1 VWASRAPPRD
11 RVVRVRHALLL
22 AAAGRPAA
30 ARRAVGVG
38 EPARRVP
45 ALERRRQVVVRT
57 GQPDQR
63 AGGVHD
69 QVGVVPDGDGVEE
82 GGRVLGDRLEHGLPA
97 RVPWR
102 RA

>member
-1 VWASRAPPRD
+1 
-11 RVVRVRHALLL
+11 
-22 AAAGRPAA
+22 
-30 ARRAVGVG
+30 
-38 EPARRVP
+38 
-45 ALERRRQVVVRT
+45 VVVRT

-102 RA
+102 GA